1 MEKQYPEYLDHLRR
15 LTSQMGSEMS
25 GTMSGFAQLH
35 RHAMAD
41 GVLTAKVKEL
51 IALGIAI
58 AVRCEGCIAYHVN
71 GALSAGATHQE
82 IVETI
87 GVAIM
92 MGGGPATVY
101 GAEAFDALILFVA
114 RGRRLGGWRGWPATP
129 M

>member
-15 LTSQMGSEMS
+15 LTGQMGSEMS
-25 GTMSGFAQLH
+25 GTMSSFAQLH
-35 RHAMAD
+35 RHSMAD
-41 GVLTAKVKEL
+41 GALTSKVKEL

-71 GALSAGATHQE
+71 GALGAGATHE
-82 IVETI
+82 EVVETI

-101 GAEAFDALILFVA
+101 GAEAFDALQQFE
-114 RGRRLGGWRGWPATP
+114 ATGLR
-129 M
+129 